1 MSEIAD
7 CRLQLPTVLA
17 WEKMHFWPTRGQA
30 EVALNE
36 AEYWPQGGDWT
47 LLYLQ
52 TPGVCELLV
61 LKCRSLHFPGVS

>member
-30 EVALNE
+30 EVALE
-36 AEYWPQGGDWT
+36 AEYWPQGVDWT

>member
-7 CRLQLPTVLA
+7 CRLLA

-30 EVALNE
+30 EVALE